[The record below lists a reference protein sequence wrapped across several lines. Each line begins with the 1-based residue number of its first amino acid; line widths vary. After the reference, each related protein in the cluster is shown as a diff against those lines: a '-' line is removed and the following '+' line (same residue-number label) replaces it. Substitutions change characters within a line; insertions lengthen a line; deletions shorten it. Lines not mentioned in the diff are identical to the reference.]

1 MPSNKNFGITF
12 SIVFFI
18 LFIIFYDV
26 SKLYFSILLAL
37 SIILLI
43 LGLNNS
49 ELLSKP
55 NKYWNRFG
63 ILLGT
68 IIAPIVM
75 SVVFYLVV
83 VPIGIIMKII
93 KSNYLDIKIDK
104 NLHSYWKKKDNS
116 KFNFDDQFLLCHL

>member
-18 LFIIFYDV
+18 LFIFFYDV
-26 SKLYFSILLAL
+26 SKLYFSILLSL
-37 SIILLI
+37 SVIFLI

-83 VPIGIIMKII
+83 VPIGVFMKII

-104 NLHSYWKKKDNS
+104 NIHTYWKKKDNETR
-116 KFNFDDQFLLCHL
+116 

>member
-18 LFIIFYDV
+18 LFIFFYDV
-26 SKLYFSILLAL
+26 SKLYFSILLSL
-37 SIILLI
+37 SVIFLI

-75 SVVFYLVV
+75 LVVFYLVV
-83 VPIGIIMKII
+83 VPIGIFMKII

-104 NLHSYWKKKDNS
+104 DIHSYWKKKDNS
-116 KFNFDDQFLLCHL
+116 KFNFDDQF

>member
-18 LFIIFYDV
+18 LFIFFYDV
-26 SKLYFSILLAL
+26 SKLYFSILLSL
-37 SIILLI
+37 SIIFLI

-83 VPIGIIMKII
+83 VPIGIFMKVI

-104 NLHSYWKKKDNS
+104 NIHTYWKKKDNS
-116 KFNFDDQFLLCHL
+116 KFNFEDQF

>member
-18 LFIIFYDV
+18 LFIFFYDV
-26 SKLYFSILLAL
+26 SKFFFIILLSL
-37 SIILLI
+37 SIIFLI

-49 ELLSKP
+49 KLLSKP

-75 SVVFYLVV
+75 SVVFYLVL
-83 VPIGIIMKII
+83 VPIGIFMKII

-104 NLHSYWKKKDNS
+104 NLHTYWKNKDNS
-116 KFNFDDQFLLCHL
+116 KFNFDDQF

>member
-18 LFIIFYDV
+18 LFIFFYDV
-26 SKLYFSILLAL
+26 SKLFFIILLSL
-37 SIILLI
+37 SIIFLI

-75 SVVFYLVV
+75 SVVFYLVL
-83 VPIGIIMKII
+83 VPIGIFMKII

-104 NLHSYWKKKDNS
+104 NLHTYWKNKDNS
-116 KFNFDDQFLLCHL
+116 KFNFDDQF

>member
-18 LFIIFYDV
+18 LFIFFYDV
-26 SKLYFSILLAL
+26 SKLYFSILLSL
-37 SIILLI
+37 SIIFLI

-83 VPIGIIMKII
+83 VPIGIFMKVI

-104 NLHSYWKKKDNS
+104 DIHSYWKKKDNS
-116 KFNFDDQFLLCHL
+116 KFNFDDQF

>member
-12 SIVFFI
+12 SIIFFI
-18 LFIIFYDV
+18 LFIFFYDV
-26 SKLYFSILLAL
+26 SKLYFSILLSL
-37 SIILLI
+37 SVIFLI

-83 VPIGIIMKII
+83 VPIGIFMKII

-104 NLHSYWKKKDNS
+104 NLHTYWKKKDNY
-116 KFNFDDQFLLCHL
+116 KFNFDDQF

>member
-18 LFIIFYDV
+18 LFVFFYDV
-26 SKLYFSILLAL
+26 SKLYFSILLSL
-37 SIILLI
+37 SIIFLI

-83 VPIGIIMKII
+83 VPIGIFMKVI

-104 NLHSYWKKKDNS
+104 NIHTYWKKKDNS
-116 KFNFDDQFLLCHL
+116 KFNFEDQF

>member
-18 LFIIFYDV
+18 LSLIFYNNSIFSFII
-26 SKLYFSILLAL
+26 LLSL
-37 SIILLI
+37 SVIFLI
-43 LGLNNS
+43 LGLNDS
-49 ELLSKP
+49 KFLSKP

-75 SVVFYLVV
+75 SLVFYFVI
-83 VPIGIIMKII
+83 VPIGIFMKLI
-93 KSNYLDIKIDK
+93 KHNYLSIKIDK
-104 NLHSYWKKKDNS
+104 KLSTYWEKRMNS
-116 KFNFDDQFLLCHL
+116 KVNFNDQF

>member
-12 SIVFFI
+12 SIVFFV
-18 LFIIFYDV
+18 LFIFFYNV
-26 SKLYFSILLAL
+26 SKLFFIILLSL
-37 SIILLI
+37 SIIFLI

-75 SVVFYLVV
+75 LVVFYFVV
-83 VPIGIIMKII
+83 VPIGIFMKII

-104 NLHSYWKKKDNS
+104 NLHTYWKNKDNS
-116 KFNFDDQFLLCHL
+116 KFNFDDQF

>member
-12 SIVFFI
+12 SIIFFI
-18 LFIIFYDV
+18 LFIFFYDV
-26 SKLYFSILLAL
+26 SKLHFSILLSL
-37 SIILLI
+37 SIIFLI

-75 SVVFYLVV
+75 LVVFYLVV
-83 VPIGIIMKII
+83 VPIGIFMKII

-104 NLHSYWKKKDNS
+104 DIHSYWKKKDNS
-116 KFNFDDQFLLCHL
+116 KFNFDDQF

>member
-12 SIVFFI
+12 SIIFFI
-18 LFIIFYDV
+18 LFIFFYDV
-26 SKLYFSILLAL
+26 SKLYFSILLSL
-37 SIILLI
+37 SVIFLI

-75 SVVFYLVV
+75 LVVFYLVV
-83 VPIGIIMKII
+83 VPIGIFMKII

-104 NLHSYWKKKDNS
+104 NIHTYWKKKDNY
-116 KFNFDDQFLLCHL
+116 KFNFDDQF

>member
-18 LFIIFYDV
+18 LFIFFYDV
-26 SKLYFSILLAL
+26 SKLYFSILLSL
-37 SIILLI
+37 SVIFLI

-83 VPIGIIMKII
+83 VPIGIFMKII

-104 NLHSYWKKKDNS
+104 NIHTYWKKKDNY
-116 KFNFDDQFLLCHL
+116 KFNFDDQF

>member
-18 LFIIFYDV
+18 LFIFFYDV
-26 SKLYFSILLAL
+26 SKLYFSILLSL
-37 SIILLI
+37 SVIFLI

-83 VPIGIIMKII
+83 VPIGIFMKII

-104 NLHSYWKKKDNS
+104 DIHSYWKKKDNS
-116 KFNFDDQFLLCHL
+116 KFNFDDQF

>member
-18 LFIIFYDV
+18 LFIFFYDV
-26 SKLYFSILLAL
+26 SKLFFIILLSL
-37 SIILLI
+37 SIIFLI

-75 SVVFYLVV
+75 SVVFYLVL
-83 VPIGIIMKII
+83 VPIGIFMKII

-116 KFNFDDQFLLCHL
+116 KFNFDDQF

>member
-1 MPSNKNFGITF
+1 MPSNKNFGMTF

-18 LFIIFYDV
+18 LFIFFYDV
-26 SKLYFSILLAL
+26 SKLFFIILLSL
-37 SIILLI
+37 SIIFLI

-75 SVVFYLVV
+75 SVVFYLVL
-83 VPIGIIMKII
+83 VPIGIFMKII

-104 NLHSYWKKKDNS
+104 NLHTYWKNKDNS
-116 KFNFDDQFLLCHL
+116 KFNFDDQF

>member
-18 LFIIFYDV
+18 LFIFFYDI
-26 SKLYFSILLAL
+26 SKLFFIILLSL
-37 SIILLI
+37 SIIFLI

-83 VPIGIIMKII
+83 VPIGIFMKII

-104 NLHSYWKKKDNS
+104 DIHSYWKKKDNS
-116 KFNFDDQFLLCHL
+116 KFNFDDQF

>member
-37 SIILLI
+37 SIILLT

-116 KFNFDDQFLLCHL
+116 KFNFEDQF

>member
-1 MPSNKNFGITF
+1 MS
-12 SIVFFI
+12 
-18 LFIIFYDV
+18 
-26 SKLYFSILLAL
+26 L
-37 SIILLI
+37 SIIFLI

-75 SVVFYLVV
+75 SVVFYLVL
-83 VPIGIIMKII
+83 VPIGIFMKII

-104 NLHSYWKKKDNS
+104 NLHTYWKNKDNS
-116 KFNFDDQFLLCHL
+116 KFNFDDQF

>member
-1 MPSNKNFGITF
+1 MPSNKNFGISF

-18 LFIIFYDV
+18 LFIFFYDV
-26 SKLYFSILLAL
+26 SKLYFSILLSL
-37 SIILLI
+37 SIIFLI

-83 VPIGIIMKII
+83 VPIGIFMKII

-104 NLHSYWKKKDNS
+104 DIHSYWKKKDNS
-116 KFNFDDQFLLCHL
+116 KFNFDDQF

>member
-18 LFIIFYDV
+18 LFIFFYDI
-26 SKLYFSILLAL
+26 SKLFFIILLSL
-37 SIILLI
+37 SIIFLI

-75 SVVFYLVV
+75 SVVFYLVL
-83 VPIGIIMKII
+83 VPIGIFMKII

-116 KFNFDDQFLLCHL
+116 KFNFDDQF

>member
-18 LFIIFYDV
+18 LFIFFYDI
-26 SKLYFSILLAL
+26 SKLFFIILLSL
-37 SIILLI
+37 SIIFLI

-83 VPIGIIMKII
+83 VPIGIFMKII

-104 NLHSYWKKKDNS
+104 NLHTYWKKKDNY
-116 KFNFDDQFLLCHL
+116 KFNFDDQF

>member
-1 MPSNKNFGITF
+1 M
-12 SIVFFI
+12 
-18 LFIIFYDV
+18 
-26 SKLYFSILLAL
+26 LLSL
-37 SIILLI
+37 SIIFLI

-49 ELLSKP
+49 VLLSKP

-83 VPIGIIMKII
+83 VPIGIFMKVI

-104 NLHSYWKKKDNS
+104 NIHTYWKKKDNS
-116 KFNFDDQFLLCHL
+116 KFNFEDQF

>member
-18 LFIIFYDV
+18 LFIFFYDI
-26 SKLYFSILLAL
+26 SKLFFIILLSL
-37 SIILLI
+37 SIIFLI

-75 SVVFYLVV
+75 SVVFYLVL
-83 VPIGIIMKII
+83 VPIGIFMKII

-104 NLHSYWKKKDNS
+104 NLHTYWKNKDNS
-116 KFNFDDQFLLCHL
+116 KFNFDDQF

>member
-1 MPSNKNFGITF
+1 MPSNKNFGISF

-18 LFIIFYDV
+18 LFIFFYDV
-26 SKLYFSILLAL
+26 SKLYFSILLSL
-37 SIILLI
+37 SIIFLI

-68 IIAPIVM
+68 IIAPMVM

-83 VPIGIIMKII
+83 VPIGIFMKII

-104 NLHSYWKKKDNS
+104 DIHSYWKKKDNS
-116 KFNFDDQFLLCHL
+116 KFNFDDQF

>member
-18 LFIIFYDV
+18 LSLIFCNNSIFSFII
-26 SKLYFSILLAL
+26 LLSL
-37 SIILLI
+37 SVIFLI
-43 LGLNNS
+43 LGLNDS
-49 ELLSKP
+49 KFLSKP

-75 SVVFYLVV
+75 SLVFYFVI
-83 VPIGIIMKII
+83 VPIGIFMKLI
-93 KSNYLDIKIDK
+93 KHNYLSIKIDK
-104 NLHSYWKKKDNS
+104 KLSTYWEKRMNS
-116 KFNFDDQFLLCHL
+116 KVNFNDQF

>member
-18 LFIIFYDV
+18 LFIFFYDV
-26 SKLYFSILLAL
+26 SKLYFSILLSL
-37 SIILLI
+37 SVIFLI

-75 SVVFYLVV
+75 LVVFYLVV
-83 VPIGIIMKII
+83 VPIGIFMKII

-104 NLHSYWKKKDNS
+104 NIHTYWKKKDNY
-116 KFNFDDQFLLCHL
+116 KFNFDDQF

>member
-18 LFIIFYDV
+18 LSLIFYNNSIFSFII
-26 SKLYFSILLAL
+26 LLSL
-37 SIILLI
+37 SVIFLI
-43 LGLNNS
+43 LGLNDS
-49 ELLSKP
+49 KFLSKP

-75 SVVFYLVV
+75 SLVFYFVI
-83 VPIGIIMKII
+83 VPIGIFMKLI
-93 KSNYLDIKIDK
+93 KHNYLSIKIDK
-104 NLHSYWKKKDNS
+104 KLSTYWEKKMNS
-116 KFNFDDQFLLCHL
+116 KVNFNDQF